1 MSDGHKKRRSVT
13 LDETVDEVL
22 KDHPN
27 ASALV
32 NALVEEYEFV
42 GSSREAAL
50 NKRIAEK
57 EAELREAREKRAR
70 IDSRIDK
77 LDREITQLRDDL
89 HGLSDEER
97 KAVRKVAELCEPD
110 EDGRRR
116 VDPEDLTADSQV
128 VELRASKVGMDPEV
142 FVQEVK
148 DRL

>member
-1 MSDGHKKRRSVT
+1 MGEKKRRSVSV
-13 LDETVDEVL
+13 DETVDEVL
-22 KDHPN
+22 SNHPN

-97 KAVRKVAELCEPD
+97 KAVREVVKLCEPN
-110 EDGRRR
+110 EDGKRPIHP
-116 VDPEDLTADSQV
+116 DDLTADSQV
-128 VELRASKVGMDPEV
+128 VELRASNIGMDPEV